1 MIALGAVASAF
12 GAVVFMVHP
21 LTSQAKSSLV
31 TPLQVQ
37 PFLIGDI
44 VTTVSKARD
53 QSASANDIQARS
65 ALNSFAGILLR
76 YPTIKT
82 VFLFHNFG
90 IFSVGFV
97 HDHFAAFSSATRSS
111 SPFKP
116 CCSASPA
123 LACLLVCALRF
134 SRAFSIFLKHLPT
147 VYLRRCLVLSCSKKP
162 LFSTTLRCV

>member
-1 MIALGAVASAF
+1 MPQNSSFLTAFSLEFPQLLRFAEHERSMIALGAVASAF

-21 LTSQAKSSLV
+21 LISQAKSSLV

-76 YPTIKT
+76 YTQQSKPYSCFIILEYFPLALCMT
-82 VFLFHNFG
+82 VTQPFRLRRALLLPSNHAVRHRRL
-90 IFSVGFV
+90 SHVC
-97 HDHFAAFSSATRSS
+97 SSAHAG
-111 SPFKP
+111 F
-116 CCSASPA
+116 PA
-123 LACLLVCALRF
+123 L
-134 SRAFSIFLKHLPT
+134 S
-147 VYLRRCLVLSCSKKP
+147 
-162 LFSTTLRCV
+162 LFF